1 MDFLDIVKA
10 TFCRAGANIELT
22 EESKKINYLF
32 KDKNKT
38 VFILIDGMG
47 ALLIRNLIPNSFL
60 DENITEVATTI
71 LPSTTSVVLT
81 SLTTGKYPAE
91 HSMNGWFNY
100 IEETNESIISLPF
113 ITRFNAEEPVKVGF
127 NDVFF
132 GETLFNKVGTPVSV
146 ITKTDI
152 SKSDYSK
159 WFRGNS
165 KVYTYRTL
173 KGAFQT
179 LSKIITKDN
188 EKELIYLYIDDFD
201 SLCHKCGPDSE
212 EAKRLLLKINEHI
225 EKFARIH
232 SHKVNAIVTA
242 DHGQVPIK
250 NENFIVINNEDE
262 MIKLLKAPPSGDSRF
277 VCFHVKEGCSE
288 KFEKIFNERYD
299 KYARLISQEELNSS
313 HMLGPEEMTEKA
325 KSRYGNYCAIF
336 NEGYAFTYHNGE
348 INRKKLNKGCHRGDT
363 DEEMKIPLIIIN

>member
-10 TFCRAGANIELT
+10 TFFRAGANIELT
-22 EESKKINYLF
+22 EEAKKINNLL
-32 KDKNKT
+32 KEKNKT

-47 ALLIRNLIPNSFL
+47 ALLIKNLISNSFL
-60 DENITEVATTI
+60 DKNIREVATTV

-100 IEETNESIISLPF
+100 IEETDESIISLPF

-127 NDVFF
+127 YDVFF
-132 GETLFNKVGTPVSV
+132 GETLFNKVGTSVSV

-201 SLCHKCGPDSE
+201 SLCHKYGPDSE
-212 EAKRLLLKINEHI
+212 EAKNLLKKINEHI

-232 SHKVNAIVTA
+232 SHKVNAIITA

-250 NENFIVINNEDE
+250 NENFFVINNEDKIME
-262 MIKLLKAPPSGDSRF
+262 LLKAPPSGDSRF
-277 VCFHVKEGCSE
+277 VCFHVKKGKEE
-288 KFEKIFNERYD
+288 EFKQFFNRQYGE
-299 KYARLISQEELNSS
+299 YARLFSQEELNKL
-313 HMLGPEEMTEKA
+313 HLLGPDEMTEKA
-325 KSRYGNYCAIF
+325 KSRYGDYCAIF
-336 NEGYAFTYHNGE
+336 NEGYAFSYQNGE
-348 INRKKLNKGCHRGDT
+348 INRNKLNKGCHSGDT
-363 DEEMKIPLIIIN
+363 DEEMKIPLILIN

>member
-1 MDFLDIVKA
+1 MDFIDIVKA
-10 TFCRAGANIELT
+10 IFYKAGVNIKLT
-22 EESKKINYLF
+22 EDAEKIDGLF
-32 KDKNKT
+32 KKRNKT
-38 VFILIDGMG
+38 VFILVDGMG
-47 ALLIRNLIPNSFL
+47 ALLIKNLLPNSFL
-60 DENITEVATTI
+60 DKGIANIATT
-71 LPSTTSVVLT
+71 LTPSTTSVVLT

-113 ITRFNAEEPVKVGF
+113 VNRFNSEKLVEAKFE
-127 NDVFF
+127 DVFF
-132 GETLFNKVGTPVSV
+132 GESLFNKLDCPVSV

-188 EKELIYLYIDDFD
+188 EKEFIYLYIDDFD
-201 SLCHKCGPDSE
+201 SLCHKYGPDSE
-212 EAKRLLLKINEHI
+212 EAKNLLKKINDHI

-232 SHKVNAIVTA
+232 SHKVNAVITA

-250 NENFIVINNEDE
+250 NENFFVINNEDK
-262 MIKLLKAPPSGDSRF
+262 MIELLKAPPSGDSRF
-277 VCFHVKEGCSE
+277 VCFHVK
-288 KFEKIFNERYD
+288 
-299 KYARLISQEELNSS
+299 
-313 HMLGPEEMTEKA
+313 TE
-325 KSRYGNYCAIF
+325 Y
-336 NEGYAFTYHNGE
+336 
-348 INRKKLNKGCHRGDT
+348 L
-363 DEEMKIPLIIIN
+363 

>member
-10 TFCRAGANIELT
+10 VFSKAGAKIELT
-22 EESKKINYLF
+22 EDAVKIKELL

-47 ALLIRNLIPNSFL
+47 ALLIKNLVPNSFL
-60 DENITEVATTI
+60 DKSITDIATTVY
-71 LPSTTSVVLT
+71 PSTTSVVLT

-100 IEETNESIISLPF
+100 IEETDESIAGLPF
-113 ITRFNAEEPVKVGF
+113 VNRFDPKSPVQANF

-132 GETLFNKVGTPVSV
+132 GETLFDKVNSTVSV

-152 SKSDYSK
+152 SKSEYSK

-179 LSKIITKDN
+179 LSKIITRDN
-188 EKELIYLYIDDFD
+188 EKEFIYLYIDDFD
-201 SLCHKCGPDSE
+201 ALCHECGPDSE
-212 EAKRLLLKINEHI
+212 EAKKLLTKINEHI

-232 SHKVNAIVTA
+232 AHKVNAIITA

-250 NENFIVINNEDE
+250 NENFFIINKEDKIIE
-262 MIKLLKAPPSGDSRF
+262 LLKAPPSGDSRF
-277 VCFHVKEGCSE
+277 VCFHVKDGCKE
-288 KFEKIFNERYD
+288 EFEKVFNERYGE
-299 KYARLISQEELNSS
+299 YAKLISQEELNKS
-313 HMLGPEEMTEKA
+313 HLLGPHEMTEKA

-336 NEGYAFTYHNGE
+336 SKGYAFTYQNEE
-348 INRKKLNKGCHRGDT
+348 INRRKLKKGCHSGDT